1 MPTPEEPTAPI
12 ARARLAV
19 STMFFVN
26 GVVLASWVPHIPA
39 VKARH
44 AISDGELGGVLFAMA
59 VGAVVALPMA
69 GWLVGRFG
77 SRRMTSI
84 AAVGLCLCLPL
95 PVLAPTVALL
105 VLSLGALGAFNAT
118 LDVSMN
124 AQAVVVEQRYGR
136 PIMSSFHGLFS
147 LGMLAG
153 AGAAVAVMAAGPSD
167 ASHVVGAAL
176 VALLAV
182 GPNLK
187 SLVPTPA
194 RALGGGRVFAV
205 PGRALLALGALA
217 FCGLLVEGAMGDW
230 TAVYLHDTLGNG
242 AALAGTGFAAFSLA
256 MASGRFAG
264 DRLVAG
270 LGAPRVLRAFST
282 AAAIG
287 LVAALILGDAPSAVV
302 GFGMVGLGI
311 ANVVP
316 ILFSAAAG
324 VPGVEAGHAIAGVA
338 TVGYLGLLAGPPLIG
353 VVADAVGLRLALGVV
368 AALCAVLALG
378 AGSVGRET
386 TAAGDGGPRRLAAAI
401 GR

>member
-1 MPTPEEPTAPI
+1 MIAPRNLAS
-12 ARARLAV
+12 ARPRLAV

-44 AISDGELGGVLFAMA
+44 GISDGELGGVLFAMA

-105 VLSLGALGAFNAT
+105 ALSLGVLGAFNAT

-124 AQAVVVEQRYGR
+124 AQAVIVEQRYGR

-153 AGAAVAVMAAGPSD
+153 AGAAVAVMALGPSD

-176 VALLAV
+176 AALLAV
-182 GPNLK
+182 VLNLQ
-187 SLVPTPA
+187 SLVPTPS
-194 RALGGGRVFAV
+194 RAAGAGRVFAM
-205 PGRALLALGALA
+205 PSRALLALGALA
-217 FCGLLVEGAMGDW
+217 FCGLLIEGAMGDW
-230 TAVYLHDTLGNG
+230 TAVYLHDTLGSG
-242 AALAGTGFAAFSLA
+242 DALAGTGFAAFSLA
-256 MASGRFAG
+256 MAGGRFAG

-270 LGAPRVLRAFST
+270 LGSARVLRAFSA

-287 LVAALILGDAPSAVV
+287 LVAALILGDASSAVV

-316 ILFSAAAG
+316 ILFSAAAR
-324 VPGVEAGHAIAGVA
+324 VPGVEPGHAIAGVA

-353 VVADAVGLRLALGVV
+353 VVADAVGLRLALGIVG
-368 AALCAVLALG
+368 ALCAVLALG
-378 AGSVGRET
+378 AGSVGRNT
-386 TAAGDGGPRRLAAAI
+386 TAAAADEGPRRLAEATR
-401 GR
+401 G